1 MTAMSTPP
9 VGMFF
14 ELEVRGRTRAVE
26 QQAFENALAQ
36 AVLGEELGYG
46 SVWCVEHHFT
56 RGFSHASAPDL
67 FLAAIAARTRRI
79 RLGLGVVLLPFNHP
93 IRTAERVGTLDVLSN
108 GRVEFG
114 TGRGASPIEYQAFMQ
129 PFELSRSLWEDSLAA
144 VLEIWE
150 ADGEPVDI
158 EHERWLVPNV
168 SVYPR
173 PVQEPHPPVW
183 VASTSTEGFVAAAE
197 KGYSLLCMPML
208 KGLEG
213 LADDIAMYR
222 RTLADKGF
230 DPDSRRVAMNVPW
243 VVADTVDEAKEAT
256 DAVLWYIRRQIN
268 LVAPPDL
275 MDARHATTRVLG
287 QLAAGLP
294 PDEAVDVLTENRMV
308 VIDDV
313 EGSKRAL
320 QECLDAGATDVLCQF
335 QVGGLEHEKVVR
347 SIELFARKVAN
358 LNGADTASS

>member
-1 MTAMSTPP
+1 MSTPA
-9 VGMFF
+9 VGVFY
-14 ELEVRGRTRAVE
+14 ELEVRGRTREVE
-26 QQAFENALAQ
+26 QQAFEGGIEQ
-36 AVLGEELGYG
+36 AVLADRLGY
-46 SVWCVEHHFT
+46 SSLWCVEHHFT

-67 FLAAIAARTRRI
+67 FLASIARLTERI

-93 IRTAERVGTLDVLSN
+93 IRTAERVATLDILSR

-129 PFELSRSLWEDSLAA
+129 PFELSRQLWEDNLAA
-144 VLEIWE
+144 VLEIWQ

-168 SVYPR
+168 SIYPR

-183 VASTSTEGFVAAAE
+183 VASTSTDGFVAAA
-197 KGYSLLCMPML
+197 KAGYSLLCMPMV
-208 KGLEG
+208 KGLEL
-213 LADDIAMYR
+213 LAEDIALYK
-222 RTLADKGF
+222 RTLEENGF
-230 DPDSRRVAMNVPW
+230 DPGTRKVAMNVPW
-243 VVADTVDEAKEAT
+243 VVAPTVDEAKEAT

-275 MDARHATTRVLG
+275 LDARHATSRVLG

-313 EGSKRAL
+313 EGSRKAL
-320 QECLDAGATDVLCQF
+320 KDCTDAGATDILCQF
-335 QVGGLEHEKVVR
+335 QVGGLEHEKVMS
-347 SIELFARKVAN
+347 SIELFAHKVAE
-358 LNGADTASS
+358 LTTAESH